1 MSQNDP
7 YKPPVSGQYL
17 PPPPPPGYQGG
28 SDIPP
33 SSPYHYSAAPSNTR
47 KNGGIAGGLLAV
59 LAAAWAYGKYALFL
73 VFKVPALTTLISLAI
88 SFAAYAPVFGG
99 WYALGLVVMILI
111 HEMGHVVE
119 IRRQGMRA
127 TAPVFIPFL
136 GAAIFQRQ
144 HPTDALKQAL
154 IGIAGPIGGT
164 IGATAAFLLYGLT
177 QNPILL
183 LAAWIGFYI
192 NLFNLVP
199 FWMLDG
205 GWIMA
210 PTTRAFRLISSAIV
224 AATGLFLG
232 FAFSPLLIVIGA
244 VGVITALTGR
254 RNDFNPYFASIPA
267 RSRAA
272 IGVAWL
278 VLVMYLGLA
287 SAQAY
292 VLLNPLA
299 R

>member
-1 MSQNDP
+1 MSQNNP
-7 YKPPVSGQYL
+7 YQPPQSGQYI

-33 SSPYHYSAAPSNTR
+33 SSPYHYSGAPSSAR
-47 KNGGIAGGLLAV
+47 KTGGIAGGLVAV
-59 LAAAWAYGKYALFL
+59 LAAVWAYGKYALFL
-73 VFKVPALTTLISLAI
+73 VF
-88 SFAAYAPVFGG
+88 
-99 WYALGLVVMILI
+99 
-111 HEMGHVVE
+111 MGHVVE
-119 IRRQGMRA
+119 IRRQGMHA

-136 GAAIFQRQ
+136 GAAIFQRS

-164 IGATAAFLLYGLT
+164 IGATAAFLLYGAT

-192 NLFNLVP
+192 NLFNLIP

-210 PTTRAFRLISSAIV
+210 PTTRAFRFGASAVV
-224 AATGLFLG
+224 AAAGLFLG

-244 VGVITALTGR
+244 VGVVTAATGR
-254 RNDFNPYFASIPA
+254 RNESNPYYASVPM

-278 VLVMYLGLA
+278 VLVLYLGLA
-287 SAQAY
+287 SAQAFA
-292 VLLNPLA
+292 LLHPLA

>member
-1 MSQNDP
+1 VSQNNP
-7 YKPPVSGQYL
+7 YQPPQSGQYI

-33 SSPYHYSAAPSNTR
+33 SSPYHYSGAPSSAR
-47 KNGGIAGGLLAV
+47 KTGGIAGGLVAV
-59 LAAAWAYGKYALFL
+59 LAAVWAYGKYALFL

-88 SFAAYAPVFGG
+88 SFVAYAPVFGG
-99 WYALGLVVMILI
+99 WYALGLVVMILV

-119 IRRQGMRA
+119 IRRQGMHA

-136 GAAIFQRQ
+136 GAAIFQRS

-164 IGATAAFLLYGLT
+164 IGATAAFLLYGAT

-192 NLFNLVP
+192 NLFNLIP

-210 PTTRAFRLISSAIV
+210 PTTRAFRFGASAVV
-224 AATGLFLG
+224 AAAGLFLG

-244 VGVITALTGR
+244 VGVVTAATGR
-254 RNDFNPYFASIPA
+254 RNESNPYYASVPM

-278 VLVMYLGLA
+278 VLVLYLGLA
-287 SAQAY
+287 SAQAFA
-292 VLLNPLA
+292 LLHPLA